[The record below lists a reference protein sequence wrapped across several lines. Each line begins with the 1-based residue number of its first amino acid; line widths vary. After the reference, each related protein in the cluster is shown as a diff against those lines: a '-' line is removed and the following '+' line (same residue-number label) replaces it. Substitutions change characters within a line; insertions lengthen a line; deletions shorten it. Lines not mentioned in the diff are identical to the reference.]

1 MASVKAARQ
10 AKRQTGNVVPRY
22 LLDLPGNR
30 ISRVSLRPW
39 NVQFSCL
46 DALRMA
52 GLQPRFR
59 AGSRQAKAWLSNEL
73 SVIDGVPRLSG
84 PSHHTPAGSL
94 ACSSRLHTVQ
104 HHTGTPQLPKMSPFQ
119 GCEPARPL
127 LHCTPYSVADGL
139 PPPSW
144 NLVNVSSH
152 AQAQRGVTANHYG
165 PRLCTTPDL
174 LQSRTVAITKSS
186 H

>member
-10 AKRQTGNVVPRY
+10 AKRQTGYLVPRY
-22 LLDLPGNR
+22 LLNSPGSR

-73 SVIDGVPRLSG
+73 AVIDGVPRLSG
-84 PSHHTPAGSL
+84 PSHHTHL
-94 ACSSRLHTVQ
+94 
-104 HHTGTPQLPKMSPFQ
+104 QLS
-119 GCEPARPL
+119 
-127 LHCTPYSVADGL
+127 GL
-139 PPPSW
+139 
-144 NLVNVSSH
+144 
-152 AQAQRGVTANHYG
+152 
-165 PRLCTTPDL
+165 
-174 LQSRTVAITKSS
+174 
-186 H
+186 